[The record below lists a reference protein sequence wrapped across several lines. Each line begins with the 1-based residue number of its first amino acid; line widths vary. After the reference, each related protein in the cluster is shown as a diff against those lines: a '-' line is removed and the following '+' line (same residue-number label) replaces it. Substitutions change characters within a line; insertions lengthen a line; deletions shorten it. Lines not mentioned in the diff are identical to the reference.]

1 MKLKVLIACALAL
14 TLAVA
19 PTVAKGKKS
28 HAKTSNTQVI
38 YTGDL
43 GKKIYGYNGTTPL
56 NIHIKDGRIE
66 RIEALPN
73 KETPQY
79 FKRATTKIFPQY
91 EGKTIEEARRLHVDA
106 VTGATYSSE
115 AIIKNI
121 KLGLDQAAS
130 SSSKGKKGKK
140 K

>member
-19 PTVAKGKKS
+19 PSVAKGKKL

-79 FKRATTKIFPQY
+79 FKRA
-91 EGKTIEEARRLHVDA
+91 
-106 VTGATYSSE
+106 
-115 AIIKNI
+115 IIKNI
-121 KLGLDQAAS
+121 KLGLEQAAS

>member
-56 NIHIKDGRIE
+56 NITQVNIVEMTEHSFSYI
-66 RIEALPN
+66 
-73 KETPQY
+73 
-79 FKRATTKIFPQY
+79 
-91 EGKTIEEARRLHVDA
+91 VDSLF
-106 VTGATYSSE
+106 VVS
-115 AIIKNI
+115 
-121 KLGLDQAAS
+121 D
-130 SSSKGKKGKK
+130 
-140 K
+140 

>member
-19 PTVAKGKKS
+19 PSVATGKKS
-28 HAKTSNTQVI
+28 HAKTSNTHVI

-43 GKKIYGYNGTTPL
+43 GKKIYGYNGTTY
-56 NIHIKDGRIE
+56 NAIKDGRIE

-91 EGKTIEEARRLHVDA
+91 EGKTIEEARKLHVDA

-121 KLGLDQAAS
+121 KLGLEQAAS